1 MRFFLGRRD
10 HLDATRQ
17 LFEARSYSR
26 LELQPCNATIGA
38 EVQGVQLA
46 NVDDETFREIE
57 QAFLDYKVLFFRD
70 QALETSEH
78 VAFARRFGE
87 LEEHPFLP
95 PSHSD
100 EALVRFEK
108 SEEVV
113 GVENQ
118 WHTDVS
124 WRERPALGS
133 MLRAIEVPRYGGD
146 TLFADMVAAYEG
158 LPADLRE
165 QLDGLEAVHD
175 FSFSFGRALDEET
188 RKKRQQ
194 EFPAVAHPLIRTHPV
209 TGRKAI
215 YACKVFTSHIVGL
228 PEDESRAL
236 LERLY
241 DEATVPEYQCRFRWE
256 AGSVALWDNRSVQHY
271 ASNDYWPQRRV
282 MERAAIVGERPF

>member
-38 EVQGVQLA
+38 AVQGVQLA

-108 SEEVV
+108 SDEVV

-146 TLFADMVAAYEG
+146 TLFADMVAEIMSAISCHSKRTSPSYTG
-158 LPADLRE
+158 
-165 QLDGLEAVHD
+165 
-175 FSFSFGRALDEET
+175 T
-188 RKKRQQ
+188 MKKRA
-194 EFPAVAHPLIRTHPV
+194 PPMIRP
-209 TGRKAI
+209 
-215 YACKVFTSHIVGL
+215 
-228 PEDESRAL
+228 
-236 LERLY
+236 
-241 DEATVPEYQCRFRWE
+241 
-256 AGSVALWDNRSVQHY
+256 RSLSTKGNQLSFEIH
-271 ASNDYWPQRRV
+271 
-282 MERAAIVGERPF
+282 